1 MKSKSADAFQN
12 LQSFTQ
18 FSWMLF
24 LPIPHLSE
32 IFGKMTGY
40 HYRIICHFHVRK
52 ASDNCYCDNFFD
64 IVVAQIML
72 TVHADFWHVHAK
84 FNRGAHNNVMIIIF
98 SWFFGGKDAPAI
110 SIFSRPLYV
119 AQSKM
124 NDPFNQIWKSN
135 IKYFKTNS
143 VYKSTLSY
151 SLKYV
156 SSLPKIIKYY

>member
-1 MKSKSADAFQN
+1 MHSRICS
-12 LQSFTQ
+12 LSRSFRECYFCLYPTCLKYLAKWQ
-18 FSWMLF
+18 V
-24 LPIPHLSE
+24 I
-32 IFGKMTGY
+32 T
-40 HYRIICHFHVRK
+40 RIICHFLVRK

-64 IVVAQIML
+64 IVAAQIML

-98 SWFFGGKDAPAI
+98 SWFFWGKDAPAI

-143 VYKSTLSY
+143 VYYSTLS
-151 SLKYV
+151 LFKICFFITQND
-156 SSLPKIIKYY
+156 KIIL